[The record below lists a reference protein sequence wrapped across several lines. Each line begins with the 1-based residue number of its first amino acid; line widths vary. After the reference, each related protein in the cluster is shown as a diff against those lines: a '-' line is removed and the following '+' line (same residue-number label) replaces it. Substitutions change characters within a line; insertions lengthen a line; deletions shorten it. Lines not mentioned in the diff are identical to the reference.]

1 MKEEELQYMLRLL
14 DDPSE
19 DIYEE
24 ILKYYEDTEQSKKQ
38 ADLSNQTLDFLKLSL
53 KSNPVTT
60 SSVLNYIQEFSKN
73 DGNTEKIQDI
83 YLEVLK
89 NELAE
94 NNCSEKL
101 ICLISLVRW
110 TQMYLNQFIQHILTP
125 LCEDSFRQYRKQI
138 LLSLIPHDRPEL
150 LWISSDVMQKNE
162 PQREFKLTPEYM
174 LELCYQDKTHWLLKA
189 AEVYKHQLHDME
201 NVTFKIN
208 NFTKQILIMV
218 LIDLTNSAETYDL
231 SSLVHQL
238 TNIFSILDTYTTADE
253 QLQFYLTEIKR
264 ELTVIKFCLENN
276 CKIMTTSIFSQ
287 VLQQSTLTVIS
298 QVCRLSKVDRYKV
311 SRLLNTNIDFMS
323 ELNTLSGKSNIGI
336 QNENVNWDVLTYN
349 SYCAITKIID
359 VVLNSSEGAEDPQE
373 TTSSLEEIKRLVLS
387 IQPLQYCIEV
397 IENIF
402 SCLFLRYEYFSCYEH
417 TQEYPCGTHSEC
429 SYFYSKKQ
437 SKSLKSPNTNNA
449 GFMCN
454 ALTTQIVLN
463 TLKLCLE
470 KLEADNKIDEL
481 DNSVT
486 TRFRNLVRVVNHSI
500 WKLQLVSTLSPDT
513 NPLQLKLCLDYVEV
527 DESSEDDDREF
538 EFKTLRKKPR
548 PRKRHTISKH
558 DSEHVMLASTISA
571 NDDVLSTKSSSID
584 FISIML
590 AKPNCL
596 VALALYN
603 NDFSKANQILEVR
616 MLFINSPYLLF
627 IAIFHLADCLH
638 FLNIYFFLVPCF
650 HLPIFTC
657 YMPHFT

>member
-1 MKEEELQYMLRLL
+1 M
-14 DDPSE
+14 
-19 DIYEE
+19 
-24 ILKYYEDTEQSKKQ
+24 
-38 ADLSNQTLDFLKLSL
+38 
-53 KSNPVTT
+53 TT
-60 SSVLNYIQEFSKN
+60 SIILNYIQEQSQNEINADKVQ
-73 DGNTEKIQDI
+73 TI

-94 NNCSEKL
+94 KNCSDK
-101 ICLISLVRW
+101 LISLISSVRW
-110 TQMYLNQFIQHILTP
+110 KEKFLNQFIQQILTP
-125 LCEDSFRQYRKQI
+125 LSEDSFRQYRKQI
-138 LLSLIPHDRPEL
+138 LLSLIPHDRPHL
-150 LWISSDVMQKNE
+150 LSISSEAMQKNE
-162 PQREFKLTPEYM
+162 PQKEFKLTPEYM

-201 NVTFKIN
+201 SVTFKIN

-231 SSLVHQL
+231 SSLIHQL

-253 QLQFYLTEIKR
+253 QLLFYLTEIRR

-311 SRLLNTNIDFMS
+311 SRLLNTNNDFMI
-323 ELNTLSGKSNIGI
+323 ELATLCNKSDVKTRG
-336 QNENVNWDVLTYN
+336 ECVNWDVLTYN
-349 SYCAITKIID
+349 NYCAITTIID
-359 VVLNSSEGAEDPQE
+359 TILNSSEGVEDPQD
-373 TTSSLEEIKRLVLS
+373 TSSSLEDIKRLLLS

-417 TQEYPCGTHSEC
+417 TQEVPCGTHSEC
-429 SYFYSKKQ
+429 SYFYSKKL
-437 SKSLKSPNTNNA
+437 SRSPKSTNSNNA

-470 KLEADNKIDEL
+470 KLETNYKIDEL
-481 DNSVT
+481 DQAVT
-486 TRFRNLVRVVNHSI
+486 ERFKNLVRVVNHSL

-527 DESSEDDDREF
+527 DESSEEDNREF
-538 EFKTLRKKPR
+538 ELKTLRRKPKTR
-548 PRKRHTISKH
+548 RKQHNKY
-558 DSEHVMLASTISA
+558 DPDQLMLGSTISA
-571 NDDVLSTKSSSID
+571 NDDG
-584 FISIML
+584 
-590 AKPNCL
+590 
-596 VALALYN
+596 
-603 NDFSKANQILEVR
+603 
-616 MLFINSPYLLF
+616 
-627 IAIFHLADCLH
+627 
-638 FLNIYFFLVPCF
+638 
-650 HLPIFTC
+650 
-657 YMPHFT
+657 